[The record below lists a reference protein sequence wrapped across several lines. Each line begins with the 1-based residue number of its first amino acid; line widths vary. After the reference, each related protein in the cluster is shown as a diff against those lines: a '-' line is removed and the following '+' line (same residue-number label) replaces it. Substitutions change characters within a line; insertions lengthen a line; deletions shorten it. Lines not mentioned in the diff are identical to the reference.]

1 MFNKLFNRKK
11 VTKTDEL
18 YIGDYKLHVV
28 RGLLYITKENANEF
42 EFVFDGTSG
51 SLDLK
56 FLSTQKA
63 KLGKSCFGS

>member
-18 YIGDYKLHVV
+18 YIGDYKFYVID
-28 RGLLYITKENANEF
+28 GLLYITKDKEDNNFILDGENGSF
-42 EFVFDGTSG
+42 E
-51 SLDLK
+51 LK